1 MKRAS
6 FADLYRPRAFG
17 EVYGQASVVDCLSSL
32 IQRGQI
38 GRDILL
44 HGSVGS
50 GKTSLAWIYARA
62 LNCEAPQADGS
73 PCLTCDTCRG
83 CDRPGPDGNPCGRCG
98 PCRQKDGQ
106 AIAGL
111 HSYNVGRK
119 GGSRAL
125 VTAWTE
131 PLVRTTPRHRYKI
144 LFYDEAHAL
153 RPDACDGLLEL
164 VEQSENR
171 VLFFFATTEVDKI
184 RPALRSRLFDLLV
197 RPLSP
202 DDAYRFL
209 EVQARKA
216 RPPEPPL
223 DYEPEALA
231 LLAGLRRGLPRDLL
245 LGLDRVHEPG
255 TRLTVARVRAAFDA
269 DQTEPLLTYFGA
281 LAEGDLAAQT
291 ALMAG
296 WQESVNDKI
305 AWIQAFLLSLYA
317 NDIRHRRLRVDGL
330 IDAIPEGD
338 RAPILVRF
346 CQRLNLRK
354 PADLAETWHRM
365 MDFWSWPAQRLA
377 KPDRAGDIAL
387 SLRVALFHRLVNDD
401 LRAECGRNVEDRSDS
416 IAPVHTLNQHG
427 PTVTLP
433 SRGFGEAP
441 PSPVDCTAGV
451 ASEDPQYL
459 TAADARAIVN
469 RASFLMQEYGALF
482 NTAFVVRPGLLG
494 TTSEADSIALIDAF
508 GEALADQV
516 RAWGGPLSARLT
528 LFVREGREVYGRL
541 VAHLPRPG
549 PGQAGGDCLARAP
562 DWRRAWIARHGSS
575 GEDAV
580 VQETAGTDDA
590 AALAFHWD
598 NTLGLCAGLDP
609 EILDWDPRVGA
620 CKSLVSL
627 LGIQR
632 QQGLGPIVGH
642 PLVHAPGPLSDTAIA
657 RACVNRLEPLSA
669 FDDRV
674 WGELRSG
681 WELREFEDRRAT
693 RRERERQLST
703 LSARHGPD
711 SDEASDLVRRWSD
724 DPKRRPR
731 RWATWW

>member
-6 FADLYRPRAFG
+6 FADLYRPRVFG
-17 EVYGQASVVDCLSSL
+17 EVYGQANVVDCLSGL

-62 LNCEAPQADGS
+62 LNCEAPRADGS
-73 PCLTCDTCRG
+73 PCLTCETCRG
-83 CDRPGPDGNPCGRCG
+83 CDRPGPDGNSCGWCG
-98 PCRQKDGQ
+98 PCHLKDGQ

-119 GGSRAL
+119 GGARAL
-125 VTAWTE
+125 VTTWTE

-153 RPDACDGLLEL
+153 SPDACDSLLEL

-171 VLFFFATTEVDKI
+171 VLFFFATTEIDKI

-216 RPPEPPL
+216 RLPEPPL

-231 LLAGLRRGLPRDLL
+231 LLAGLRGGLPRDLL

-269 DQTEPLLTYFGA
+269 DQTEPLLAYFGA
-281 LAEGDLAAQT
+281 LAEGDLAAQIG
-291 ALMAG
+291 LMAG
-296 WQESVNDKI
+296 WQESVPDKI

-330 IDAIPEGD
+330 IDAIPESD
-338 RAPILVRF
+338 REPILASF
-346 CQRLNLRK
+346 CKRLNLRR
-354 PADLAETWHRM
+354 PADLAEAWHRM
-365 MDFWSWPAQRLA
+365 MDFWSMPAQRPA
-377 KPDRAGDIAL
+377 EPDRTRDIAL

-401 LRAECGRNVEDRSDS
+401 LRAKSGHDVKDRSDL
-416 IAPVHTLNQHG
+416 IAPAHFLDQHG
-427 PTVTLP
+427 PAVILP

-441 PSPVDCTAGV
+441 LSPVDCRAGA

-459 TAADARAIVN
+459 TAADARSIVN
-469 RASFLMQEYGALF
+469 RASFLMQEHGVLF

-494 TTSEADSIALIDAF
+494 ATSQAESLALIIAF

-516 RAWGGPLSARLT
+516 RAWGGPVSARLT
-528 LFVREGREVYGRL
+528 LFAREGLEVYGRL
-541 VAHLPRPG
+541 VAHLPCPR
-549 PGQAGGDCLARAP
+549 PGQAGVDCLARAP
-562 DWRRAWIARHGSS
+562 DWRRAWIARYGNS
-575 GEDAV
+575 GEDAI
-580 VQETAGTDDA
+580 VQETAATDDA

-598 NTLGLCAGLDP
+598 HTLNLCAGLDP
-609 EILDWDPRVGA
+609 EILDWDPRVST
-620 CKSLVSL
+620 CKPLVSL
-627 LGIQR
+627 LGVR
-632 QQGLGPIVGH
+632 RRQGLGPIIGH
-642 PLVHAPGPLSDTAIA
+642 ALVHTPAPLSDTAIA
-657 RACVNRLEPLSA
+657 RASVNRLEPLSA
-669 FDDRV
+669 FDDRA
-674 WGELRSG
+674 WDELRSG
-681 WELREFEDRRAT
+681 WELREFEDRRTT
-693 RRERERQLST
+693 RHERERQLST

-711 SDEASDLVRRWSD
+711 SDEARDLVRRWSD
-724 DPKRRPR
+724 DPQRRPR
-731 RWATWW
+731 LWATWW